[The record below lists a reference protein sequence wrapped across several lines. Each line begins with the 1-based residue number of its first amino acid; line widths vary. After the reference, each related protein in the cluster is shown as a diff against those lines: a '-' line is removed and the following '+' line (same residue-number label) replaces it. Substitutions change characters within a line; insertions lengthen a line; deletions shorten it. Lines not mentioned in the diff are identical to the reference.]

1 MAFSETV
8 ISNYPNNKYSA
19 VMKESAEVLSF
30 GSPMLLLPFLFY
42 HIIGNDAAS
51 LIVIQPMIKAL
62 WVIIIGEIVF
72 VIASKLAHNVVLAA
86 MNTLLVTPLVIRNQ
100 IEMAQNIQNTILAI
114 FGLFLCVAAWFFAG
128 YAVNYAYSSPPFTS

>member
-19 VMKESAEVLSF
+19 VMKESAEVLSL
-30 GSPMLLLPFLFY
+30 GSATLLLPFLFY
-42 HIIGNDAAS
+42 HIIVNDSAS

-62 WVIIIGEIVF
+62 WVVIIGEIVF
-72 VIASKLAHNVVLAA
+72 VIASKLANTVVLAA

-114 FGLFLCVAAWFFAG
+114 FGVFLCVAAWFFAG
-128 YAVNYAYSSPPFTS
+128 YAVNYAYSSPAFTN